1 MNKPSPNQSERSGLA
16 RRSLLYGAVAASATA
31 IGLGLARRTGQWNTD
46 GAGDSAG
53 PAFWGLDFE
62 TPQGQR
68 LAMQSFSGNP
78 LILNFWATWC
88 PPCIEEMPLLDRF
101 FEENRGFG
109 WQVLGLAIDKQA
121 AVTQFLGRNPVR
133 FPVALAGLNGTD
145 LGRSLGNNQG
155 GLPFTVVFN
164 AGGAIAHRKMGR
176 VTPQE
181 LEQWRTRS

>member
-1 MNKPSPNQSERSGLA
+1 M
-16 RRSLLYGAVAASATA
+16 LYGAVAATATA
-31 IGLGLARRTGQWNTD
+31 IGLGLARWTGQWNSDGADD
-46 GAGDSAG
+46 GAGR
-53 PAFWGLDFE
+53 AFWDLVFE

-101 FEENRGFG
+101 FEQNNGNG

-133 FPVALAGLNGTD
+133 FPIALAGLGGTD
-145 LGRSLGNNQG
+145 LGRSLGNIHG

-164 AGGAIAHRKMGR
+164 ASGAVAHRKMGR

-181 LEQWRTRS
+181 LEQWRSRS